1 MLCFNW
7 ALTHNRSKSSDTIQ
21 YFGFAFLLL
30 FSQSEKKNTHQ
41 QAKTASLEEKV
52 QVNEGGKS
60 GVSCCNDKTKPDTVA
75 NKNHCPISNDSCLS
89 FSGG

>member
-1 MLCFNW
+1 MTLYNILVLHFCCC
-7 ALTHNRSKSSDTIQ
+7 SPKVK
-21 YFGFAFLLL
+21 
-30 FSQSEKKNTHQ
+30 KKNTHQ